1 MIGIIVCGHG
11 NFGTG
16 ISSALKLIAGL
27 PENFEC
33 IDFEENDT
41 VENLERKFKIAL
53 DKLKECTECLC
64 FTDILG
70 GSPFKVAVQIS
81 MSSENQKIVVIG
93 GTNLGMLIEISMATS
108 YIHNIDELADK
119 ALDIGKMNVVKFVY
133 EHIEESIEDYSEGI

>member
-1 MIGIIVCGHG
+1 M
-11 NFGTG
+11 
-16 ISSALKLIAGL
+16 
-27 PENFEC
+27 
-33 IDFEENDT
+33 
-41 VENLERKFKIAL
+41 
-53 DKLKECTECLC
+53 C